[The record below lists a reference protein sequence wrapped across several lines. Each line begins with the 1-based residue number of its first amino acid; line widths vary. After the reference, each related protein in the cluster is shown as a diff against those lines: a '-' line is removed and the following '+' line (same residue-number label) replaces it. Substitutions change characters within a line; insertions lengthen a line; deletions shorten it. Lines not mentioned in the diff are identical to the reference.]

1 MNNWFTVKVKYTKQL
16 ENGTFKRVSEPY
28 LLAAMTFTDAEAR
41 IYEELGSVI
50 RGEFDV
56 VGISRTEI
64 HDIFAY
70 EDAYTWYKAKIS
82 YEREDG
88 EGEDAKKKKISQNFL
103 VSAHSVKDAY
113 ERIRESLETLMID
126 YQIPSIMVSPI
137 VDIFPPT
144 ENLDREI
151 SRTPMEKEEVDP
163 APKGKV
169 FSAPGSD
176 VDDEDIFDDEEE
188 VVEEDEIEEEDDNED
203 DSVLEDDF
211 SDED

>member
-41 IYEELGSVI
+41 IYEELGTII

-56 VGISRTEI
+56 VGIARTDV

-70 EDAYTWYKAKIS
+70 DDADTWYKCKVT
-82 YEREDG
+82 YETA
-88 EGEDAKKKKISQNFL
+88 DADSEKSKKVSQTFL

-113 ERIRESLETLMID
+113 DRIRESLSTLMVD
-126 YQIPSIMVSPI
+126 FMIPSIIVSPI
-137 VDIFPPT
+137 VEIFPPV

-151 SRTPMEKEEVDP
+151 SRKPMEELEDLENP
-163 APKGKV
+163 NAKGVV
-169 FSAPGSD
+169 FSASGSD
-176 VDDEDIFDDEEE
+176 LD
-188 VVEEDEIEEEDDNED
+188 EEDEIESEVEDAY
-203 DSVLEDDF
+203 

>member
-113 ERIRESLETLMID
+113 ERIRESLSTLMID
-126 YQIPSIMVSPI
+126 YQIPAIIVSPI

-151 SRTPMEKEEVDP
+151 SRTPMEKEEKTP

-176 VDDEDIFDDEEE
+176 IDDEDIFDDEED
-188 VVEEDEIEEEDDNED
+188 VLEDNLGDDEDDNED
-203 DSVLEDDF
+203 ESVLEDDF